1 MSLFKVLDVQ
11 PEVASQDRNRRTRL
25 RKRAYQILECSG
37 PGDRISVIVDAVLIV
52 LISLSVIAVVLESVD
67 SLYQRYAVEFFW
79 LEVITVGVFT
89 LEYALRVWCSVEGR
103 DDPDKPADALS
114 VRLKHMVSP
123 SALIDL
129 FAVLPFYLMVSGLT
143 GPADMRFLRIVRLL
157 RVLKLTRYSAAFD
170 TLMEVCRSN
179 ARSLA
184 AAFFLL
190 IVVMLIAATGMYFF
204 EHDAQPVAFAN
215 IPSSMWWAFS
225 TLTTVGYGDVT
236 PITATGKLF
245 GAMITVVG
253 VGMVALPTG
262 ILASAY
268 TNQYRINTDEY
279 RRQSDKAF
287 KDGVL
292 TTTEEEEL
300 EDLRQ
305 SLGLGKGTTDRILDA
320 DKARAMLRTRQSEKF
335 CPHCGVERS

>member
-1 MSLFKVLDVQ
+1 MSLFRVLDVQ
-11 PEVASQDRNRRTRL
+11 PNAANQESDRRERL
-25 RKRAYQILECSG
+25 RRRVYEILEYSQ
-37 PGDRISVIVDAVLIV
+37 PGDRTSAIVDGVLIV

-67 SLYQRYAVEFFW
+67 SLYQRYSGIFFW
-79 LEVITVGVFT
+79 LEIVTVAVFSV
-89 LEYALRVWCSVEGR
+89 EYGLRVWCSVEGR
-103 DDPDKPADALS
+103 GDEAGPADALS

-123 SALIDL
+123 AALIDL
-129 FAVLPFYLMVSGLT
+129 FAVLPFYMMLSGLG

-204 EHDAQPVAFAN
+204 ERDAQPVAFAN

-236 PITATGKLF
+236 PITAAGKLF

-279 RRQSDKAF
+279 RRHSDKAF
-287 KDGVL
+287 EDGIL
-292 TTTEEEEL
+292 TPQEEEEL
-300 EDLRQ
+300 EQLRQ
-305 SLGLGKGTTDRILDA
+305 TLGIGKSTANRILDA
-320 DKARAMLRTRQSEKF
+320 DESRARMRMRLSEGC
-335 CPHCGVERS
+335 CPHCGKK